1 MKKESR
7 RNMYIGHR
15 YVPKI
20 MGEWDKRYQYEG
32 LSIVTYKG
40 ASYTSKKRVPIG
52 IDISNEE
59 YWVLTGNY
67 NAQIEHYRQEVS
79 QSKSDILENKS
90 KIETNELK
98 TLNNK
103 NKINHLNSI
112 IKNINDYPRY
122 ENETDD
128 APRINRALQS
138 LENNEILY
146 LVPNETYDIKTED
159 IKIISNLN
167 GQGSIFNIHNNN
179 KILIGYEDNK
189 TRLENVEIKMP
200 DIYQLNK
207 DWETENTGI
216 IVSNVYSSRI
226 YFNIVSNFKTGILF
240 TAYGT
245 GNAYNEFNI
254 GHLLNNRI
262 NLLIEPNESG
272 WVNENN
278 FYGGRYSHLS
288 SENQKTPDTRHI
300 SISTKKSDH
309 TPNNNAFYKPS
320 VEGNVSEYVI
330 YCEGHFNT
338 FYTPRFEGSNLK
350 VVFDGVGGHSNIIF
364 YGYNTHIVEVIEQN
378 NAKYNSMLTR
388 SSNILNGSSS
398 KHGILSVRNMTSN
411 NNPLLSG
418 FSSSINPYKADKNDY
433 SISISS
439 NKTKMKR
446 SNDLHPRIMFDH
458 SLGEILTGNGLEEP
472 KRFISN
478 NQIIFGENN
487 DKMFRLYG
495 NRVRYEGSDFEI
507 SNGGYNT
514 GHLMLGDTHIW
525 VDETGNLRVKKGVP
539 TSDTDGKIITTE

>member
-1 MKKESR
+1 MENK
-7 RNMYIGHR
+7 NVYVGHR

-20 MGEWDKRYQYEG
+20 MGEHDSTQSYEG
-32 LSIVTYKG
+32 LSIVTHEG
-40 ASYTSKKRVPIG
+40 TSYTSKKYVPAG
-52 IDISNEE
+52 VDISNTE
-59 YWVLTGNY
+59 YWVVTGNY
-67 NAQIEHYRQEVS
+67 NAQIEYYRKEVS
-79 QSKSDILENKS
+79 QNKSDILENKS
-90 KIETNELK
+90 KIETNELSI
-98 TLNNK
+98 LNNK

-146 LVPNETYDIKTED
+146 LVPNEIYEIKTED
-159 IKIISNLN
+159 IKITSNLN
-167 GQGSIFNIHNNN
+167 GQGAIFNIHNNN

-189 TRLENVEIKMP
+189 SRIENVEIKMP

-216 IVSNVYSSRI
+216 IVSNLYSSRV

-262 NLLIEPNESG
+262 NLLIEPNQSG

-288 SENQKTPDTRHI
+288 SENPKTSDTRHI

-350 VVFDGVGGHSNIIF
+350 VVFDGVSGHSNTIF
-364 YGYNTHIVEVIEQN
+364 YGYNTHLVEVIEQN
-378 NAKYNSMLTR
+378 NAKYNSMFTR
-388 SSNILNGSSS
+388 SSNILNGSST
-398 KHGILSVRNMTSN
+398 KHGVLSVRNMSSN
-411 NNPLLSG
+411 DEPLLSG
-418 FSSSINPYKADKNDY
+418 FSSSINPYKAAKNDY
-433 SISISS
+433 SIDISS

-446 SNDLHPRIMFDH
+446 SNDLYPRIVFDH
-458 SLGEILTGNGLEEP
+458 QTGEILTGVGLEEP

-478 NQIIFGENN
+478 KKIIFGENN
-487 DKMFRLYG
+487 DKTLRSYG
-495 NRVRYEGSDFEI
+495 SRVRYEGSDFEI
-507 SNGGYNT
+507 ANGGYNT
-514 GHLMLGDTHIW
+514 GHLILGDSHIW
-525 VDETGNLRVKKGVP
+525 VDETGNLRVKKGEP